1 MGHRRY
7 FIRKDPENAG
17 MTKEWIEMDGEE
29 FYRFLQTKEAKGRRF
44 ILLSNNGDDECDEI
58 CMETSNKDFTSWKSN
73 DNHQRYYKKKA
84 SGWEHRLL
92 SLSGYVNAIDEEGLT
107 LEEVIGS
114 NAELTEETVVRHME
128 EEELHV
134 AISKLPAKDRE
145 LLEMY
150 YWKSLKLQ
158 DIGNAFGTTPQNIY
172 KRLRQIKR
180 ELKRFMKIR
189 KF

>member
-44 ILLSNNGDDECDEI
+44 IFLSNNGDDECDEI
-58 CMETSNKDFTSWKSN
+58 YMEASNKDFMSWKSS
-73 DNHQRYYKKKA
+73 DNHQRYYKKKT
-84 SGWEHRLL
+84 SGWEQKML
-92 SLSGYVNAIDEEGLT
+92 SLSGYVYSNDEEGLT
-107 LEEVIGS
+107 LEEVTGS
-114 NAELTEETVVRHME
+114 NDELTEETVVRHME

-145 LLEMY
+145 LPEMY

-158 DIGNAFGTTPQNIY
+158 DIGDVFGSTPQNIY
-172 KRLRQIKR
+172 KHLKRIKCK
-180 ELKRFMKIR
+180 LKRFMKMR
-189 KF
+189 KL